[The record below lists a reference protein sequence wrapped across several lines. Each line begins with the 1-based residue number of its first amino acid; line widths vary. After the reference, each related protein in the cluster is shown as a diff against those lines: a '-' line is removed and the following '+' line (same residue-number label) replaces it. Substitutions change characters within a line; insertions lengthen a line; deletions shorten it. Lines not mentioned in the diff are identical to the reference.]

1 MKPASADISIRAYE
15 ADGLVLEQYA
25 YTPGR
30 VEPIPKHSHEEYQF
44 ALSFDHQG
52 EYTYRGEKHQIP
64 IARLSII
71 HSGEVHAP
79 SARRSLDAPAHFAMA
94 NIHPK
99 WLKKAISEVTDR
111 QGYDPFFATV
121 LPRDTQLNQLFL
133 KLSNIGLRENSQLE
147 QDVALFE
154 FLFYLVQRH
163 ALEAPADIS
172 LPARKAIQ
180 QACDYLRA
188 HCEQDVSL
196 EELAAVVDLSRYH
209 FCRLFRRETGV
220 SVSTYQIQLRLARA
234 KTLIMDG
241 ISLSEVAIATGFYDQ
256 SHFGKHF
263 KRYVGTT
270 PAKYTRHVQELS

>member
-1 MKPASADISIRAYE
+1 
-15 ADGLVLEQYA
+15 
-25 YTPGR
+25 
-30 VEPIPKHSHEEYQF
+30 
-44 ALSFDHQG
+44 
-52 EYTYRGEKHQIP
+52 
-64 IARLSII
+64 
-71 HSGEVHAP
+71 
-79 SARRSLDAPAHFAMA
+79 
-94 NIHPK
+94 
-99 WLKKAISEVTDR
+99 
-111 QGYDPFFATV
+111 
-121 LPRDTQLNQLFL
+121 TQLNQLFL